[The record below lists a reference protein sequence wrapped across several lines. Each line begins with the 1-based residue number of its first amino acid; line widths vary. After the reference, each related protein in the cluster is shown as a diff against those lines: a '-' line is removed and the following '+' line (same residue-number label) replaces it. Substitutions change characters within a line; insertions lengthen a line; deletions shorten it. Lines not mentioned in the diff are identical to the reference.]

1 MKRNLLYICVLR
13 RYSACGILWAHLGLE
28 DKDMNNILTVMSDT
42 KVYFSFLG
50 ILLAGYLL
58 IANSTTIFPFMDDDE
73 YFVDEQENIHGCNC
87 PYRSTPWFTRKHSKY
102 DILIEKDQ
110 EICRE
115 CLLYEED
122 KLWELHYIN
131 LELKEKSLKINGA
144 SEDYIKNKMQEYQ

>member
-1 MKRNLLYICVLR
+1 
-13 RYSACGILWAHLGLE
+13 
-28 DKDMNNILTVMSDT
+28 MSDA

-73 YFVDEQENIHGCNC
+73 YFVDMHENIHGGNC

-131 LELKEKSLKINGA
+131 LELKEKLLKINGA
-144 SEDYIKNKMQEYQ
+144 SKDYIKNKMQKYQ